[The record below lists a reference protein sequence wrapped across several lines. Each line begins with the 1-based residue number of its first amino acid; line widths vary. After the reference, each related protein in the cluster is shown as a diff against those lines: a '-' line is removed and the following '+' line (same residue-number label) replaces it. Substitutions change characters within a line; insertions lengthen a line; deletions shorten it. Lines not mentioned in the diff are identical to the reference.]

1 MEKPLDYRSQTP
13 VLHITPSDRDALQLL
28 ANGTAAIEIANNL
41 GLPESEIES
50 HLTGLFAR
58 LGAAS
63 RAEAIAMAFKRGLLT
78 TSELTYSGS

>member
-1 MEKPLDYRSQTP
+1 MERPLDYRSQTP
-13 VLHITPSDRDALQLL
+13 VLHITPADRVALQLL

-41 GLPESEIES
+41 GLPEAELES
-50 HLTGLFAR
+50 HLTTLFAR

-63 RAEAIAMAFKRGLLT
+63 RSEAIAIALKRGLLT

>member
-1 MEKPLDYRSQTP
+1 MERPLDYRSQTP
-13 VLHITPSDRDALQLL
+13 VLHITPSDRVALQLL

-50 HLTGLFAR
+50 HLTTLFAR
-58 LGAAS
+58 LGATS

-78 TSELTYSGS
+78 TSGLTYSGS